1 MVIDNQTQQTIACLD
16 GSQVSRAV
24 CDAAAWSAQRLET
37 PLLLLNAIER
47 DPYGAADLTGQLG
60 FGARTEL
67 LQALADADAT
77 RSRVA
82 LAHGRAVLSEAE
94 AYAEASF
101 AGQVTTLQRHSP
113 LLDALT
119 ELSYVTR
126 LVVMGRQGDA
136 HRDTEDRLGVHV
148 EHVARG
154 LKQPLLI
161 IRDGFSPP
169 DQVMLAYDG
178 SPTAEQAAERMME
191 SPLLTGLTIHV
202 VMIGKITS
210 QYERIV
216 NACVNRFQDAGFNA
230 RGANSVGEIAAA
242 ICTYQSAHSIGLTVM
257 GAYGHSRV
265 RHWLLGSHT
274 SELLRVST
282 TPVLLLR

>member
-1 MVIDNQTQQTIACLD
+1 MGTNHHSQQTIACLD

-24 CDAAAWSAQRLET
+24 CDAASWCAHRLET

-82 LAHGRAVLSEAE
+82 LAHGRAVLSEAQR
-94 AYAEASF
+94 YAEVSF
-101 AGQVTTLQRHSP
+101 DGQVTTLQRHSP

-119 ELSYVTR
+119 ELSDATR

-136 HRDTEDRLGVHV
+136 HPGVEGRLGVHV

-154 LKQPLLI
+154 LKQPLLM
-161 IRDGFSPP
+161 IRDNFRVPEH
-169 DQVMLAYDG
+169 VMLAYDG
-178 SPTAEQAAERMME
+178 SPTAEQAAQRMIG
-191 SPLLTGLTIHV
+191 SPLFTGLAIHV
-202 VMIGKITS
+202 VMVGEQTS
-210 QYERIV
+210 ERERV
-216 NACVNRFQDAGFNA
+216 VQTCVNRFEDAGFDV
-230 RGANSVGEIAAA
+230 RGAQVEGEVAAA
-242 ICTYQSAHSIGLTVM
+242 ICAYQTAHAIGLTVM